1 MSDKVVKKNRMSKE
15 DATDLL
21 EQWAEAMQLDT
32 DGQLYE
38 DVVEQ
43 LRLPVK
49 IEFLTFDE
57 GSRTFSL
64 RLFDPILDGSDGEK
78 HIIEIKPCNFASKRV
93 LQKYK
98 DTESIDQARAM
109 LATYTGLKE
118 SDVKKLKDL
127 DISRINAIIC
137 GFITQVMPSKK

>member
-1 MSDKVVKKNRMSKE
+1 MSETTKKRMSKE
-15 DATDLL
+15 EAVELI
-21 EQWAEAMQLDT
+21 EQWADAMQLDT

-43 LRLPVK
+43 LKLPVK
-49 IEFLTFDE
+49 IEYLTFDE
-57 GSRTFSL
+57 GSRTFTL
-64 RLFDPILDGSDGEK
+64 QLFDKIKGSNGEI
-78 HIIEIKPCNFASKRV
+78 HMVEIKPCNFASKRV

-98 DTESIDQARAM
+98 DNESIDQARAM

-118 SDVKKLKDL
+118 SEVKELKDL